1 MITPQLLFAQAAP
14 VKDVLPW
21 KKAYSYS
28 GFIHAAM
35 LLLIFLMGLRTKHV
49 PTTSLTEIKFIE
61 QPSVPVPATEVAKTV
76 QPQEVAPVQHLVR
89 GGGGGMG
96 GTAPRHVP
104 RGRGFDNLP
113 PTEISSPRGKAN
125 GVAVSPQAMSGPIV
139 PIEKLGTLGAKKGA
153 LIELA
158 GRTAGGSGPQGG
170 LVVPE
175 GTGDRFNNRPIT
187 LAKADYDALR
197 AKEKSIGV
205 PLVSQQVMSEG
216 LGGRS
221 KELMATAIG
230 GKKKAGFEDLKAN
243 PLDKD
248 KWGKSKGPFS
258 MEGPLKYRK
267 ILKME
272 MPPYPRWAEEKG
284 IETSVSV
291 RIWVDPKG
299 KVKDN
304 MYLEKTSGYAEIDSL
319 AMQYLA
325 RFIFVKIPDD
335 QTQEDE
341 WGVATFRFELKK

>member
-1 MITPQLLFAQAAP
+1 MITPQILFHASAP
-14 VKDVLPW
+14 VRDTLPW

-28 GFIHAAM
+28 GFIHAAVAIL
-35 LLLIFLMGLRTKHV
+35 LLLIGMRKIEPPVTV
-49 PTTSLTEIKFIE
+49 LTEIKFIE
-61 QPSVPVPATEVAKTV
+61 KPVAVVAPEEATRVV
-76 QPQEVAPVQHLVR
+76 QPAAAVRHLIR
-89 GGGGGMG
+89 GGGGGFG
-96 GTAPRHVP
+96 GEAPRNVP

-113 PTEISSPRGKAN
+113 PSEISSPRGRAD
-125 GVAVSPQAMSGPIV
+125 GVAVSAVPMSGPIV
-139 PIEKLGTLGAKKGA
+139 PLGELGSLGKKKGA
-153 LIELA
+153 LIELG
-158 GRTAGGSGPQGG
+158 GRTEGGRGPQGG
-170 LVVPE
+170 LVVPS
-175 GTGDRFNNRPIT
+175 GSGDKFNNRPIT

-197 AKEKSIGV
+197 AQEKSIGV
-205 PLVSQQVMSEG
+205 PLVSQNVMSEG

-230 GKKKAGFEDLKAN
+230 GKKRATFEDLKAN

-284 IETSVSV
+284 ISTSVSI
-291 RIWVDPKG
+291 RIWVDPRG

-304 MYLEKTSGYAEIDSL
+304 MYLEKTSGYAELDSL
-319 AMQYLA
+319 AMEYLA
-325 RFIFVKIPDD
+325 KFNFVRIPDD
-335 QTQEDE
+335 QPQEDE